1 MNDKLPPFLKRY
13 NDSILYNG
21 EGEFYF
27 YIPEKM
33 FDLKIARYEGEIIS
47 TLGIMPYAMK
57 DAKGKMSTLRQFNY
71 PTRFLTRP
79 YKVEKL
85 KEVRIIKQ
93 SKPGDYRVLCYKKG
107 DPIILSIYLEEN
119 ISNAEDLIR
128 LFIMS
133 GTIDNTIPYDTI
145 QNYFIDNFKYNGG
158 SYGITLQLFG
168 IIISELCRSAK
179 DESKP
184 FRLSGSNDMHNYRS
198 IPITSIPRLISAY
211 SAIASNNFNQAM
223 VYASLNKNKVEIPLE
238 RVLTG
243 ENV

>member
-1 MNDKLPPFLKRY
+1 MNEKLPPFLKREK
-13 NDSILYNG
+13 DSILFNS

-33 FDLKIARYEGEIIS
+33 FDLNIARYEGDIIS

-57 DAKGKMSTLRQFNY
+57 DAKGKMGTLHEFNY
-71 PTRFLTRP
+71 PTRFATKP

-85 KEVRIIKQ
+85 KGVRIIKQ
-93 SKPGDYRVLCYKKG
+93 SKPSDYRVLCYKKG
-107 DPIILSIYLEEN
+107 DPIIVNIFVEEN
-119 ISNAEDLIR
+119 LTNAEDLTR
-128 LFIMS
+128 LFIMAGS
-133 GTIDNTIPYDTI
+133 INNTIPYDQL
-145 QNYFIDNFKYNGG
+145 QNYFVNNYKYNGK

-168 IIISELCRSAK
+168 IIVSEICRSST

-198 IPITSIPRLISAY
+198 IPITSIPRIISAY
-211 SAIASNNFNQAM
+211 SAITSNNFNQAM
-223 VYASLNKNKVEIPLE
+223 VYASLNKKQIESPLE

-243 ENV
+243 EDV

>member
-33 FDLKIARYEGEIIS
+33 FDLNIARYEGEIIS

-57 DAKGKMSTLRQFNY
+57 DTKGKMSTLRQFNY

-85 KEVRIIKQ
+85 KEVKIIKQ
-93 SKPGDYRVLCYKKG
+93 SKPSNYRVLCYKKG

-128 LFIMS
+128 LFIMAGS
-133 GTIDNTIPYDTI
+133 IDNTIPYDTI

-168 IIISELCRSAK
+168 VVISELCRSSK

-184 FRLSGSNDMHNYRS
+184 FRLSGTKDMHDYKS
-198 IPITSIPRLISAY
+198 IAVTSIPRLVSAY

-223 VYASLNKNKVEIPLE
+223 VYASLNKKQVEIPLE

-243 ENV
+243 EDV